1 MNDRKRNVAILFTE
15 MRRLVLFIA
24 SVAALAAPAAVLA
37 AKDASGDGSLVI
49 KNGAAGKGPVVMLVI
64 TGSVIGEVTGQGRIV
79 IDAGVNGE
87 TPEVT
92 GAGAPKPVPTDKDG
106 SARQWGTSP
115 DGFKF
120 RAVDGRFTI
129 LIYGSRVNL
138 TAVGKGKVKVAGDPD
153 APKSDGRYSLNGD
166 DFRSLPG
173 QQTDWLLFP
182 ANG

>member
-1 MNDRKRNVAILFTE
+1 MNGRKRNVAILLNE

-24 SVAALAAPAAVLA
+24 SLAALAAPAAVLA
-37 AKDASGDGSLVI
+37 AKDAPNDGSLVV

-79 IDAGVNGE
+79 IDAGATGDP
-87 TPEVT
+87 PEVT
-92 GAGAPKPVPTDKDG
+92 GAGAAKPVATDKDG
-106 SARQWGTSP
+106 TARQWASA

-120 RAVDGRFTI
+120 RAVDGRYTI

-138 TAVGKGKVKVAGDPD
+138 TAVGKGKVRLAGDPD

>member
-1 MNDRKRNVAILFTE
+1 MAILLNE
-15 MRRLVLFIA
+15 MRRLVLVIA
-24 SVAALAAPAAVLA
+24 SLAALAAPAAVLA
-37 AKDASGDGSLVI
+37 AKDASGDGSLVVR
-49 KNGAAGKGPVVMLVI
+49 NGAAGKGPVVMLVI

-79 IDAGVNGE
+79 VDPGPTGDA
-87 TPEVT
+87 PEVS
-92 GAGAPKPVPTDKDG
+92 GATLIK
-106 SARQWGTSP
+106 SAKLASDSAQMWASS

-138 TAVGKGKVKVAGDPD
+138 TAVGKGKVKLAGDPD

-173 QQTDWLLFP
+173 QQTDWLFFP

>member
-1 MNDRKRNVAILFTE
+1 MNGRKRNVAILLIE

-24 SVAALAAPAAVLA
+24 LLAALAAPAAVLA
-37 AKDASGDGSLVI
+37 AKSASNDGSLVI

-79 IDAGVNGE
+79 VDPGPTGDA
-87 TPEVT
+87 PEVV
-92 GAGAPKPVPTDKDG
+92 GASVDKKAKLASDTAQAWG
-106 SARQWGTSP
+106 SS

-120 RAVDGRFTI
+120 RAVDGKFTI

-138 TAVGKGKVKVAGDPD
+138 TAVGKGKVKLAGDPD

-173 QQTDWLLFP
+173 QQTDWLFFP